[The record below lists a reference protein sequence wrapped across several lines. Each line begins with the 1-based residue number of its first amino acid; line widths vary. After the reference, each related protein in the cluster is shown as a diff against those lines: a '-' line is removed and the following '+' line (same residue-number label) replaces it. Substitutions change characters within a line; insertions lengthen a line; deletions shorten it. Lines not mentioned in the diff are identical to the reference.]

1 MSSPFSDAKELGVRE
16 KVYFVAISTIVVILE
31 GVFDEIVG
39 FQVPLEQEF
48 TVIVNP
54 DELSVSRNRV
64 REKVRVLESV
74 FFQDFSIST
83 NVGNT
88 FLSARFHSKDDTCAI
103 KHGGES
109 QDLLELFLELEEFF
123 VLKNE

>member
-1 MSSPFSDAKELGVRE
+1 MSSPFSDAEELGVRE

-88 FLSARFHSKDDTCAI
+88 FLSAGLHS
-103 KHGGES
+103 
-109 QDLLELFLELEEFF
+109 
-123 VLKNE
+123 

>member
-64 REKVRVLESV
+64 RE
-74 FFQDFSIST
+74 
-83 NVGNT
+83 
-88 FLSARFHSKDDTCAI
+88 
-103 KHGGES
+103 
-109 QDLLELFLELEEFF
+109 
-123 VLKNE
+123 

>member
-1 MSSPFSDAKELGVRE
+1 MSSPLSNAKELGVRE
-16 KVYFVAISTIVVILE
+16 KVYFVAIGTIVVILE

-39 FQVPLEQEF
+39 FQVPLEQKF

-54 DELSVSRNRV
+54 HELSVGGDCI
-64 REKVRVLESV
+64 REKVRVLESM
-74 FFQDFSIST
+74 FLQNFSIST

-88 FLSARFHSKDDTCAI
+88 FLSARFHSEDDTCTI

-109 QDLLELFLELEEFF
+109 QDLLELFLKLEEFF